1 MKPLYQ
7 YGRAITLPDNAHQ
20 TRRERMIRAIIA
32 ILAGLLL
39 MGDFFDNGTT
49 RRFVDRLRPFDASI
63 GVTAII
69 FGVLNIFSLL
79 GVLLLLG
86 GLVLG
91 ARALASVPNVGDDL
105 VRAGNAVGHFR
116 TLIGFVLLILGV
128 LAVIGRIV

>member
-1 MKPLYQ
+1 
-7 YGRAITLPDNAHQ
+7 
-20 TRRERMIRAIIA
+20 MIRAIIA

-39 MGDFFDNGTT
+39 MGDFFDKGRTG
-49 RRFVDRLRPFDASI
+49 RFVEKLRPFDATI

-128 LAVIGRIV
+128 LAVIGRIA